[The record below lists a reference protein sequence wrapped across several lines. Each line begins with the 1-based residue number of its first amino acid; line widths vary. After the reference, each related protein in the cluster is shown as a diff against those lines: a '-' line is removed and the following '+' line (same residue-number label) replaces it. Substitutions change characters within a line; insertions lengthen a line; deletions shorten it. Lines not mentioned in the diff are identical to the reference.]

1 MTETSAGRNLEINP
15 GWDHFAKYTFAP
27 AILRDGFLFI
37 SGMTAAGD
45 DGRIRCAN
53 DIAGQADYIIQ
64 RWGEILAAAGCGYKD
79 VVATREYITTT
90 EGYRKTADVRRK
102 YFTRPYPAATG
113 VIVAGLLR
121 PGALIEIEAIA
132 AVPKE

>member
-1 MTETSAGRNLEINP
+1 MPSFSTGGNLEINP
-15 GWDHFAKYTFAP
+15 GWAHFRKYTFAP
-27 AILRDGFLFI
+27 AILRDGLVFV
-37 SGMTAAGD
+37 SGMTASSE
-45 DGRIRCAN
+45 DGGILYAN
-53 DIAGQADYIIQ
+53 DISGQADLILQ
-64 RWGEILAAAGCGYKD
+64 RLGEILTAAGCGYED

-102 YFTRPYPAATG
+102 YFKEPFPAATG

-132 AVPKE
+132 AVPKG